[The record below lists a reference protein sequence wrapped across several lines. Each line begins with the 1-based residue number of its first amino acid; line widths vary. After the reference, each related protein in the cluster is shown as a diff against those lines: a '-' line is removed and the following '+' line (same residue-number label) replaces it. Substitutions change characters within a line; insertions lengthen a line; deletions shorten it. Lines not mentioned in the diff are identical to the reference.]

1 MSWSKQQ
8 VLEFLEERPRIGRLA
23 TVTAGGDP
31 RVVPVWFRIR
41 DGKVLVHTGTRMAK
55 ARNVQAT
62 GRYSLAVDDDTWP
75 YRGVAIWGDAQ
86 RRDADE
92 AVADLQAFMTDI
104 AVSYLGTDAGIPMG
118 ASLYDP
124 SWPHS
129 LLELSVDGW
138 LGFDYSK

>member
-1 MSWSKQQ
+1 M
-8 VLEFLEERPRIGRLA
+8 
-23 TVTAGGDP
+23 
-31 RVVPVWFRIR
+31 
-41 DGKVLVHTGTRMAK
+41 
-55 ARNVQAT
+55 
-62 GRYSLAVDDDTWP
+62 
-75 YRGVAIWGDAQ
+75 AIWGDAQ

-92 AVADLQAFMTDI
+92 AVADLQAFMTDL

-118 ASLYDP
+118 ASLSDP